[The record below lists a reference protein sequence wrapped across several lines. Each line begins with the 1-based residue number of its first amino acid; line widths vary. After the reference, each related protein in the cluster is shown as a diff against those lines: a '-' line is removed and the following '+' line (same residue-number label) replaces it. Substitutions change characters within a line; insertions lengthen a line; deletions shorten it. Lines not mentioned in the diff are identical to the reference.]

1 VADGWLALAVR
12 YCFHAPDKRLQFN
25 HKAISSALLL
35 FVLLC
40 GT

>member
-1 VADGWLALAVR
+1 MADGWLALAVR
-12 YCFHAPDKRLQFN
+12 YCFYAPDKGPQFN

-35 FVLLC
+35 FVLLR